1 MNNQKQRMINDMKK
15 KRRNRQRFGVL
26 LILTVLAILLMFIIR
41 FSYIVIGGKVSDV
54 NLSSQTQSLY
64 ENSRIDKASR
74 GTIYDDSNQPIAE
87 DTTNY
92 SVYAVL
98 SKTYVGANHKPLYV
112 TDKRKAAKVIGDAI
126 GMKENKVYDTL
137 NAKKGTF
144 QVEFGNSGKNLSLE
158 TKNKINSA
166 GLSGIYF
173 TKTQARLY
181 PNGVF
186 ASHLIGVT
194 KTTEKTGDS
203 KLSGVMGLELAF
215 NKQLS
220 GTDGLKEVQKDSYGY
235 QLPNSKTKTKTVENG
250 SNIYT
255 TIDTKLQTYLETTLT
270 QVQKKYNPKS
280 MNVVVMN
287 AKNGKI
293 LAGSQRPTF
302 NADTKS
308 GISKMWR
315 NTLIEDSYEPGS
327 TMKVFTMAAAIEN
340 GAYNENATYK
350 SGVLKVGTKMVPDW
364 NTSGWGLI
372 TYREGFARS
381 SNVGMAKL
389 EQIMGPNAWLEYIK
403 KFGFLKSTNLGLAS
417 EANGSIEFQYP
428 IEQAD
433 TAFGQGINVTTMQM
447 MQGFTAFANNGKM
460 IKPTLVDKIVDP
472 NTGKTTYQAKTTS
485 MGQVIKKSTSQE
497 VLSMMQDVIY
507 KDYGTGNAF
516 KIDGYKLA
524 AKTGTAQIANSD
536 GTGYLTGDANYVFS
550 VVGMAPAKDPKY
562 VIYVTMKQPQNM
574 QGTTGN
580 DILAQVFNPL
590 MKRTLEEDSSTALS
604 SSKTNVMVADVKGS
618 KTSSAKSTLNEQNL
632 DVAVIGNGRTIA
644 NQYPAAGATVLSG
657 RKVLLVTDGEMVMP
671 DLTGWSK
678 SDAVNAAEIM
688 KLNITTTGS
697 GYVSE
702 QSIKANTVVKKST
715 TVKLTLK

>member
-26 LILTVLAILLMFIIR
+26 LILAVLAILLMFIIR

-54 NLSSQTQSLY
+54 NLSSQTQALY
-64 ENSRIDKASR
+64 ENSRIDKANR

-92 SVYAVL
+92 SIYAVL
-98 SKTYVGANHKPLYV
+98 SKSYVGANNKALYV
-112 TDKRKAAKVIGDAI
+112 TDKSKAAKVISDAI
-126 GMKENKVYDTL
+126 GMKESKVYNIL
-137 NAKKGTF
+137 NAKKGTY

-158 TKNKINSA
+158 TKNKIESA
-166 GLSGIYF
+166 DLKGIYF
-173 TKTQARLY
+173 TETQARLY

-194 KTTEKTGDS
+194 KSTSKKGDS
-203 KLSGVMGLELAF
+203 TLSGVMGLELAF

-220 GTDGLKEVQKDSYGY
+220 GTDGLKKVQKDSYGY
-235 QLPNSKTKTKTVENG
+235 QLPNSKTKTKKVENG
-250 SNIYT
+250 NNIYT

-270 QVQKKYNPKS
+270 NVQKTYNPKS
-280 MNVVVMN
+280 MNVVIMN

-340 GAYNENATYK
+340 NAYNENAVYK
-350 SGVLKVGTKMVPDW
+350 SGVLKVGTKIVPDW

-389 EQIMGPNAWLEYIK
+389 EQAMGHTAWLKYIK
-403 KFGFLKSTNLGLAS
+403 KFGFLESTNLGLAN
-417 EANGSIEFQYP
+417 EAKGSIEFQYP

-472 NTGKTTYQAKTTS
+472 NTGKTTYQAKTTNL
-485 MGQVIKKSTSQE
+485 GQVIKKSTSKE

-507 KDYGTGNAF
+507 KNYGTGNAF
-516 KIDGYKLA
+516 KIDGYKIA
-524 AKTGTAQIANSD
+524 AKTGTAQISD
-536 GTGYLTGDANYVFS
+536 PNGTGYLTGDANYVFS

-562 VIYVTMKQPQNM
+562 IMYVTMKQPQNM
-574 QGTTGN
+574 QGTSGN
-580 DILAQVFNPL
+580 AILAQIFNPL
-590 MKRTLEEDSSTALS
+590 MKRTLEEDSSTAVS
-604 SSKTNVMVADVKGS
+604 TAKTNVTVADVTNS
-618 KTSSAKSTLNEQNL
+618 STSSAKTKLNEQNL
-632 DVAVIGNGRTIA
+632 DIAVIGHGRTVA
-644 NQYPAAGATVLSG
+644 NQYPPAGTTVLSG
-657 RKVLLVTDGEMVMP
+657 RKILLLTNGEMIMP

-678 SDAVNAAEIM
+678 SDAVNAAELM
-688 KLNITTTGS
+688 KLNLTTTGS
-697 GYVSE
+697 GYVAA

-715 TVKLTLK
+715 MVKLTLK

>member
-1 MNNQKQRMINDMKK
+1 MNNQKQRMINNMKK

-26 LILTVLAILLMFIIR
+26 LILTILAILLMFIIR
-41 FSYIVIGGKVSDV
+41 FSYIVIGGKVSNV
-54 NLSSQTQSLY
+54 NLSSQTQLLY

-98 SKTYVGANHKPLYV
+98 SKKYVGANNKALYV
-112 TDKRKAAKVIGDAI
+112 TDKNEAAKVISDAI
-126 GMKENKVYDTL
+126 GMKETKVYDIL
-137 NAKKGTF
+137 NAKKGIY
-144 QVEFGNSGKNLSLE
+144 QVEFGNAGKNLSLE
-158 TKNKINSA
+158 TKNKIEAA

-194 KTTEKTGDS
+194 KSTS
-203 KLSGVMGLELAF
+203 KKGNATLSGVMGLESAF

-220 GTDGLKEVQKDSYGY
+220 GTDGLKKVQKDSYGY
-235 QLPNSKTKTKTVENG
+235 QLPNAKTKTKQVKNG
-250 SNIYT
+250 NNIYT

-270 QVQKKYNPKS
+270 QVQKSYQPKS
-280 MNVVVMN
+280 MNVVIMN

-293 LAGSQRPTF
+293 LAASQRPTF

-315 NTLIEDSYEPGS
+315 DSLIEDSYEPGS

-340 GAYNENATYK
+340 GAYNENALYK
-350 SGVLKVGTKMVPDW
+350 SGVLKVGTKTVPDW

-389 EQIMGPNAWLEYIK
+389 EQAMGPTAWLKYIK
-403 KFGFLKSTNLGLAS
+403 KFGFLKSTNFGLPN
-417 EANGSIEFQYP
+417 EARGSIEFQYP

-460 IKPTLVDKIVDP
+460 VKPTLVNKIVDP
-472 NTGKTTYQAKTTS
+472 NTGKTTYKSKKTDL
-485 MGQVIKKSTSQE
+485 GQVIKKSTSKE
-497 VLSMMQDVIY
+497 VLSMMQDVVY

-516 KIDGYKLA
+516 KLDGYRIA
-524 AKTGTAQIANSD
+524 AKTGTAQVANSD
-536 GTGYLTGDANYVFS
+536 ATGYLTGDANYVFS
-550 VVGMAPAKDPKY
+550 VVGMAPAKNPKY
-562 VIYVTMKQPQNM
+562 IMYVTMKQPQNM

-580 DILAQVFNPL
+580 AILAQIFNPL
-590 MKRTLEEDSSTALS
+590 MKRTLEEDSSTAKV
-604 SSKTNVMVADVKGS
+604 SSKTNVTVSDVKGN

-632 DVAVIGNGRTIA
+632 DVAVIGNGRTVA
-644 NQYPAAGATVLSG
+644 KQYPAAGSTVLSG
-657 RKVLLVTDGEMVMP
+657 RKVLLLTDGERVMP
-671 DLTGWSK
+671 ELTGWSK
-678 SDAVNAAEIM
+678 SDAVNAAELM
-688 KLNITTTGS
+688 GLKLKTTGS
-697 GYVSE
+697 GYVSS
-702 QSIKANTVVKKST
+702 QSIKANTVVKKSA